1 MMKLAILSLGLIF
14 LAACASQKSGVQA
27 GDSNDTIFWVNSSTV
42 DCVGVGP
49 MKCLQVQQG
58 EVVDE
63 EQWKMFYSGIEGF
76 EFEPGYRYKLLVKT
90 DTLPREQ
97 VPADASSIRYTLLE
111 ELEKTP
117 DSRLR
122 LHDIWV
128 LTHLNGEVIKEPIE
142 GMKRPRL
149 EIQVAAMRAVGTDGC
164 NGFNGGIQTLTE
176 SALVFA
182 PLASTMMMCRDMT
195 VANPFNRFMREVRA
209 YQLEGLELI
218 LMNEDSKEIL
228 RFRKVD

>member
-1 MMKLAILSLGLIF
+1 MKLAILSFGLIF
-14 LAACASQKSGVQA
+14 LTACSSQKSGTQS
-27 GDSNDTIFWVNSSTV
+27 GDPGITLWVNSATV

-58 EVVDE
+58 EAIDE

-90 DTLPREQ
+90 DTLPQDQ

-111 ELEKTP
+111 VMEKKP
-117 DSRLR
+117 DTRLR
-122 LHDIWV
+122 LHDIWA
-128 LTHLNGEVIKEPIE
+128 LTHLNGEAIKEPAE
-142 GMKRPRL
+142 GMERPRL
-149 EIQVAAMRAVGTDGC
+149 EIQVAGMKAMGTDGC
-164 NGFNGGIQTLTE
+164 NGFRGMVQTLTD
-176 SALVFA
+176 SALVFG
-182 PLASTMMMCRDMT
+182 PLASTMMMCRDMS
-195 VANPFNRFMREVRA
+195 VADPFNQSMRAVRA

-218 LMNEDSKEIL
+218 LMNEESEEML

>member
-1 MMKLAILSLGLIF
+1 MIKLAILSLGLIF

-27 GDSNDTIFWVNSSTV
+27 GDSNGTIFWVNSSTV

-49 MKCLQVQQG
+49 MKCLQVQHG
-58 EVVDE
+58 EAIDE

-76 EFEPGYRYKLLVKT
+76 EYEPGYRYKLLVKM
-90 DTLPREQ
+90 DTLPKEE

-111 ELEKTP
+111 ELEKNQ
-117 DSRLR
+117 DNRLR
-122 LHDIWV
+122 LHDIWA
-128 LTHLNGEVIKEPIE
+128 LTHISRETIKEPVE
-142 GMKRPRL
+142 GMERPRL
-149 EIQVAAMRAVGTDGC
+149 EIQVSTMRAMGTDGC

-176 SALVFA
+176 SALVFG

-195 VANPFNRFMREVRA
+195 VANPFNRAMREVRA

-218 LMNEDSKEIL
+218 LKDGDSEEIL